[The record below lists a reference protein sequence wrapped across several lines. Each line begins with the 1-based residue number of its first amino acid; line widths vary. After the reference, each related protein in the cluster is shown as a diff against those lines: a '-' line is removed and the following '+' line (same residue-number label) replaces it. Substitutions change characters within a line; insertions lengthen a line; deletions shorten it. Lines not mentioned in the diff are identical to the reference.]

1 MIRLIVFT
9 FLFLTSALSQAKSTT
24 DVVCSYAPSQSEV
37 VKKISVSAGVAGG
50 AVATALAI
58 AKATGLTAVA
68 HSSGAYIFT
77 GSSGYVAGT
86 LGGTAAATA
95 AVNATAPVIIGV
107 SIFVGTAAGTVELL
121 CTPKNH
127 PEFTAKVVEAS
138 EEFVR
143 RSKTHLNS
151 TSNKIT
157 RAKEKAKPVMSKVT
171 VVLKDSASNV
181 FDYAYRTAINSEF
194 K

>member
-1 MIRLIVFT
+1 MKKIIV
-9 FLFLTSALSQAKSTT
+9 SALLSLASTFAQAESTT

-37 VKKISVSAGVAGG
+37 VKNISASAGG
-50 AVATALAI
+50 AGATALAI
-58 AKATGLTAVA
+58 TQATGLTAVA

-86 LGGTAAATA
+86 LGGAAA
-95 AVNATAPVIIGV
+95 APIIIGV
-107 SIFVGTAAGTVELL
+107 SIAVGTAAGTVELL

-143 RSKTHLNS
+143 RSKTHLGTAS
-151 TSNKIT
+151 DKIT
-157 RAKEKAKPVMSKVT
+157 KAKENAKPVISKAT
-171 VVLKDSASNV
+171 VVLKDTASNV
-181 FDYAYRTAINSEF
+181 FNYAYRNVVNTEF

>member
-1 MIRLIVFT
+1 MSKIIV
-9 FLFLTSALSQAKSTT
+9 SALLSLASIFAQAESTA

-37 VKKISVSAGVAGG
+37 VKNISASAGG
-50 AVATALAI
+50 AGATALAI
-58 AKATGLTAVA
+58 TQATGLTAVT

-86 LGGTAAATA
+86 LGGAAA
-95 AVNATAPVIIGV
+95 APVIIGV
-107 SIFVGTAAGTVELL
+107 SIAVGTAAGTVELL

-127 PEFTAKVVEAS
+127 PEFTAKVMEAS

-143 RSKTHLNS
+143 RSKTHLGAAS
-151 TSNKIT
+151 EKI
-157 RAKEKAKPVMSKVT
+157 AKVKQNAKPVISKAR
-171 VVLKDSASNV
+171 VVLKDSAVNV
-181 FDYAYRTAINSEF
+181 FNYAYRTAINSEF

>member
-1 MIRLIVFT
+1 MKKIIVFALLSMAST
-9 FLFLTSALSQAKSTT
+9 FTQAESTT

-37 VKKISVSAGVAGG
+37 VKNISASAGG
-50 AVATALAI
+50 AGATALAI
-58 AKATGLTAVA
+58 TEATGLTAVV

-86 LGGTAAATA
+86 LGG
-95 AVNATAPVIIGV
+95 AVVAPVIIGV
-107 SIFVGTAAGTVELL
+107 SIAFGTVAGTVELV

-143 RSKTHLNS
+143 RSKTHLDIAS
-151 TSNKIT
+151 AKIT
-157 RAKEKAKPVMSKVT
+157 KAKENAKPVVSKAT
-171 VVLKDSASNV
+171 VVLKDTASNV
-181 FDYAYRTAINSEF
+181 FNYAYRNVINSEL

>member
-1 MIRLIVFT
+1 MKKVIVFA
-9 FLFLTSALSQAKSTT
+9 LLSLPSAFAQAKSTI
-24 DVVCSYAPSQSEV
+24 DVVCSYAPSQSDV
-37 VKKISVSAGVAGG
+37 VKNISASAGAAGG
-50 AVATALAI
+50 AGATALAI
-58 AKATGLTAVA
+58 AQATGLTAVA

-95 AVNATAPVIIGV
+95 AAPVIIGV
-107 SIFVGTAAGTVELL
+107 SITVGTAVGAVELL

-127 PEFTAKVVEAS
+127 PEFTAKVMQAS

-151 TSNKIT
+151 ASDKIT
-157 RAKEKAKPVMSKVT
+157 KAKENAKPAISKIT
-171 VVLKDSASNV
+171 VVFKDSASNV
-181 FDYAYRTAINSEF
+181 FNYAYRTAINSEF

>member
-1 MIRLIVFT
+1 MFMKKII
-9 FLFLTSALSQAKSTT
+9 TSALLSLVSTFAQAESTT

-37 VKKISVSAGVAGG
+37 VINISASAGG
-50 AVATALAI
+50 AGATALAI
-58 AKATGLTAVA
+58 TQATGLTAVA

-86 LGGTAAATA
+86 LGGAAA
-95 AVNATAPVIIGV
+95 APVIIGV
-107 SIFVGTAAGTVELL
+107 SIAVGTAAGTVELL

-127 PEFTAKVVEAS
+127 PEFTAKVIDAS
-138 EEFVR
+138 EEFVH
-143 RSKTHLNS
+143 RSKANLKTAS
-151 TSNKIT
+151 EKII
-157 RAKEKAKPVMSKVT
+157 KAKNNTKPVISKAT

-181 FDYAYRTAINSEF
+181 FNYAYRTAINSEF

>member
-1 MIRLIVFT
+1 MKKIIV
-9 FLFLTSALSQAKSTT
+9 SALLSLASTFAQAESATN
-24 DVVCSYAPSQSEV
+24 VVCSYAPSQSGV
-37 VKKISVSAGVAGG
+37 VKNISASAGG
-50 AVATALAI
+50 AGATALAI
-58 AKATGLTAVA
+58 TQATGLTAVV

-86 LGGTAAATA
+86 LGGAAA
-95 AVNATAPVIIGV
+95 APVIIGV
-107 SIFVGTAAGTVELL
+107 SIAVGTVAGTVELL

-143 RSKTHLNS
+143 RSKTHLNTAS
-151 TSNKIT
+151 DKIT
-157 RAKEKAKPVMSKVT
+157 KAKENTKPVISKAT

-181 FDYAYRTAINSEF
+181 FNYAYRTAINSEF

>member
-1 MIRLIVFT
+1 MKRLIVFA
-9 FLFLTSALSQAKSTT
+9 FLFLNPALSQAKSTT

-37 VKKISVSAGVAGG
+37 VKKISASAGVAGG
-50 AVATALAI
+50 AGATALAI
-58 AKATGLTAVA
+58 AEATGLTAVA

-86 LGGTAAATA
+86 LGATA
-95 AVNATAPVIIGV
+95 AVTAKAPVIIGV
-107 SIFVGTAAGTVELL
+107 TIIVGTAAGTVELL

-143 RSKTHLNS
+143 RSKSHLDS
-151 TSNKIT
+151 TSDKIT
-157 RAKEKAKPVMSKVT
+157 RANEKAKPVLSKVT

-181 FDYAYRTAINSEF
+181 FDYAYRTVINSEF

>member
-1 MIRLIVFT
+1 MKNLIVFT
-9 FLFLTSALSQAKSTT
+9 LLSLASTFAQANSST

-37 VKKISVSAGVAGG
+37 VKNISASAGG
-50 AVATALAI
+50 AGATALAI
-58 AKATGLTAVA
+58 TQATGLTAVV

-86 LGGTAAATA
+86 LGGAAA
-95 AVNATAPVIIGV
+95 APVIIGV
-107 SIFVGTAAGTVELL
+107 SIAVGTAAGTVELL

-127 PEFTAKVVEAS
+127 PEFTAKVMDAS

-143 RSKTHLNS
+143 RSKIHLD
-151 TSNKIT
+151 TATDKIT
-157 RAKEKAKPVMSKVT
+157 EVKEKAKPVISKAT
-171 VVLKDSASNV
+171 VIFKDTASNV
-181 FDYAYRTAINSEF
+181 FNYAYRTAINSEF

>member
-1 MIRLIVFT
+1 MKKLIV
-9 FLFLTSALSQAKSTT
+9 SALIFLASNFAQAESTT
-24 DVVCSYAPSQSEV
+24 DVVCSYAPSQSEI
-37 VKKISVSAGVAGG
+37 VKNISASAGG
-50 AVATALAI
+50 AGVTALAI
-58 AKATGLTAVA
+58 TQATGLTAVV

-86 LGGTAAATA
+86 LGGAAA
-95 AVNATAPVIIGV
+95 APVIIGV
-107 SIFVGTAAGTVELL
+107 SIAVGTAAGTVELL

-143 RSKTHLNS
+143 RSKTHIDNAS
-151 TSNKIT
+151 EKIT
-157 RAKEKAKPVMSKVT
+157 NAKEKTKPVISKAT
-171 VVLKDSASNV
+171 VVFKDTASNV
-181 FDYAYRTAINSEF
+181 FNYAYRNVVNSEF

>member
-1 MIRLIVFT
+1 MKKVTLLVFFT
-9 FLFLTSALSQAKSTT
+9 LASLCAQAQSNT

-37 VKKISVSAGVAGG
+37 VKNISGAAGAAGG
-50 AVATALAI
+50 AGATALAI
-58 AKATGLTAVA
+58 AQATGLTAVA

-95 AVNATAPVIIGV
+95 AAPVIIGV
-107 SIFVGTAAGTVELL
+107 SIAVGTALGTVELL

-143 RSKTHLNS
+143 RSKTHLDS
-151 TSNKIT
+151 ASGKIT
-157 RAKEKAKPVMSKVT
+157 KAKANAQPVISKVT
-171 VVLKDSASNV
+171 VVFKDSASNV
-181 FDYAYRTAINSEF
+181 FNYAYRTAINSEF